1 LCTRPIHQLQKVRN
15 LALVELRDGR
25 LLAVMMAGK
34 TSIADELVFPSQVGS
49 AIKPDNIAPRYL
61 ERAGERL
68 AFDAFAFTVCPTR
81 SEVC

>member
-1 LCTRPIHQLQKVRN
+1 
-15 LALVELRDGR
+15 
-25 LLAVMMAGK
+25 MMAGK
-34 TSIADELVFPSQVGS
+34 TSIADELVFPSQTES

-68 AFDAFAFTVCPTR
+68 AFGAFAFAVCSTR